1 MDQRPICGAPPRP
14 LIGQPTFRIG
24 GTGTAEEEE
33 WPAIQTG
40 VREVRAAAET
50 YLREV
55 GDTALDH
62 RVPYDGS
69 FAPVRQTGLS
79 LRYAL
84 LRISAHHYF
93 HIGEIATKRARLGH
107 DVGDYPGLLAECI

>member
-1 MDQRPICGAPPRP
+1 VDQRPICGAPPHP

-24 GTGTAEEEE
+24 GTGTAEEE

-50 YLREV
+50 YLQEV